1 MKMMKEKILAEGV
14 VLPGGILQVGGFL
27 NQMIDTAFMAEV
39 GKEVDRLF
47 RDDKPTKLLTIEASG
62 IGIAMAAGMIMGL
75 PVLFAKKEKTTNM
88 SGDVYTAKVHSFTHN
103 YDNIAVVNSKYLSKD
118 DRILII
124 DDFLAHGCAFAGLI
138 EIVEAAG
145 AELIGCCAAIEKG
158 FQKGGDKLREKG
170 YRVES
175 LAIIDE
181 MSEKGIVFR

>member
-1 MKMMKEKILAEGV
+1 MEKMKEKILSDGI

-27 NQMIDTAFMAEV
+27 NQLIDTTFMAEV

-62 IGIAMAAGMIMGL
+62 IGIAVAAGMTMGL
-75 PVLFAKKEKTTNM
+75 PVLFAKKQRTTNM

-103 YDNIAVVNSKYLSKD
+103 IDNIAIVSSKYLDKN

-138 EIVEAAG
+138 EIIKEAG
-145 AELIGCCAAIEKG
+145 AELVGCCAAIEKG
-158 FQKGGDKLREKG
+158 FQGGGDKLRAQG

-181 MSEKGIVFR
+181 MSEDEIRFR